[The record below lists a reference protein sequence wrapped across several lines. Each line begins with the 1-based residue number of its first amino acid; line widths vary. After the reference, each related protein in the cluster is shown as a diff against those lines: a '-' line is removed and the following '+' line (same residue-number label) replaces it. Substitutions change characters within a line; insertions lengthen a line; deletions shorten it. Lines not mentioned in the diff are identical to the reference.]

1 MNYPKIKSLELEN
14 FQAFR
19 EAYFEFDE
27 SNSINLK
34 GYNNSGKSVV
44 IRALDVLLSNAF
56 PKEQANFIH
65 QQEDYFRIILNF
77 EDGISILRDKYRKGH
92 SLYEMYD
99 GDELIFTTKQGN
111 VFTSIKEV
119 PEPIQKYLGLT
130 TLPSGRVLNIQRVRD
145 PMFLIETTGSQNTEM
160 LNDVLQVKETTLAQ
174 QLIKDDLSVLKS
186 DLTNLST
193 NIGSHELSLERYFGL
208 EQSFISKLEELDKD
222 SEESQEAIETFKSV
236 FENLEVVKSSADSS
250 FTLETID
257 YSQLSE
263 LAKLYEEYKVAS
275 SLTDALEIPTVQG
288 YQALEALN
296 DIVGL
301 YSKVNKSAVGR
312 LEIPKVQGYQVLTNL
327 GEVYEEYKKY
337 VAYKITSENAQAEL
351 NLLAEDMANIQ
362 EYCKKKGIS
371 ISKCDNCGNLVLGES
386 GHLNLVEEGGN

>member
-1 MNYPKIKSLELEN
+1 MEYPRIKSLELEN

-27 SNSINLK
+27 SNILNLK

-56 PKEQANFIH
+56 PKEQVNFIH
-65 QQEDYFRIILNF
+65 SNEDYFRIILNF

-92 SLYEMYD
+92 SLYEMYQ

-111 VFTSIKEV
+111 VFTAIKEV

-145 PMFLIETTGSQNTEM
+145 PMFLVETTGSQNTEM

-186 DLTNLST
+186 DLTNLSS

-208 EQSFISKLEELDKD
+208 EGKFISKLEELDKD
-222 SEESQEAIETFKSV
+222 SEESQEALEI
-236 FENLEVVKSSADSS
+236 FEDIFRNFDTVKSSENSS
-250 FTLETID
+250 ISLEPID
-257 YSQLSE
+257 YSRLSE
-263 LAKLYEEYKVAS
+263 ITKLYEEYKVAS
-275 SLTDALEIPTVQG
+275 SLTEAIEIPQVQG
-288 YQALEALN
+288 E
-296 DIVGL
+296 D
-301 YSKVNKSAVGR
+301 
-312 LEIPKVQGYQVLTNL
+312 VLVAL
-327 GEVYEEYKKY
+327 GEVLGLYNKVSESSVESLEVSLVEGYPVLETLNGIFEEYKKY
-337 VAYKITSENAQAEL
+337 SKYLNILAKVNEEL
-351 NLLAEDMANIQ
+351 ALLAEDMNEIQ
-362 EYCKKKGIS
+362 KYCEKKGIS
-371 ISKCDNCGNLVLGES
+371 ISKCGNCGNLVLGES
-386 GHLNLVEEGGN
+386 GHLDLVEGGN